1 MKIARLF
8 FIIFLFSLCNGENGA
23 INSLCAVR
31 FQYLGALVECTAGCF
46 DIIDEQNRF
55 AVNIET
61 VNQIKCTEKIDASFL
76 CRRAALCFGFADFI
90 ERFKARDTETVGDF
104 LSQKF
109 RLIIPSFSVSSFAER
124 NKCDK
129 IKTYVTKTLIY
140 FIRHF
145 ARHIIGKLCIAVKL
159 ETMNCP

>member
-8 FIIFLFSLCNGENGA
+8 FIIFLFSLCNGENAA

-61 VNQIKCTEKIDASFL
+61 VNQIKCAEKIDASFL

-90 ERFKARDTETVGDF
+90 ERFKARDTETVSNF

-109 RLIIPSFSVSSFAER
+109 RLIIPSCAFFMWMYRHGNQTIYPKGFDPFSIPCTDTAA
-124 NKCDK
+124 
-129 IKTYVTKTLIY
+129 IKRSLSPLI
-140 FIRHF
+140 
-145 ARHIIGKLCIAVKL
+145 IIFEIV
-159 ETMNCP
+159 